1 MPRPPRVERLRHG
14 RLLSGKPFAFFVETW
29 NWLSRAFDNLKGDA
43 DTNGQNGHIHV
54 DWTDSDSPVIRLVNL
69 QNLLAGGGGGGGE
82 SITASGTI
90 AISVDY
96 VTSSGDSD
104 FAAHPYAIRIRRGT
118 LTYNA
123 GTGALSVVE
132 DNNLK
137 QFIDTIEHS
146 AAMDQT

>member
-43 DTNGQNGHIHV
+43 DINGQNGHVHV

-69 QNLLAGGGGGGGE
+69 QNLLAGGGGGG
-82 SITASGTI
+82 ITASGTVV
-90 AISVDY
+90 ISVDY
-96 VTSSGDSD
+96 VASSGDAD
-104 FAAHPYAIRIRRGT
+104 FATHPYAIRIKRGT
-118 LTYNA
+118 LANIN
-123 GTGALSVVE
+123 GVVQPVE
-132 DNNLK
+132 DPLLK

-146 AAMDQT
+146 AAMD